1 MFKKLPDCHHAQTNF
16 LSKDIACMMPVELRF
31 LTLKVIII
39 KEIVPTPVY
48 KNEL

>member
-1 MFKKLPDCHHAQTNF
+1 MFKKLPDCHHAQTNV

-31 LTLKVIII
+31 ITLKAMIITA
-39 KEIVPTPVY
+39 IVPTSVY